1 MYDKPINPFPY
12 VNRAIVEDSEFN
24 QVNFSHIL

>member
-12 VNRAIVEDSEFN
+12 VNRTLLEISEFN
-24 QVNFSHIL
+24 QVNLSHIL